1 MQPPVK
7 ILEIVIAFLLPPLA
21 VALKKG
27 LGKKVLIALVL
38 QLLGH
43 VPGVIYAFYI
53 ITKDDEQILS

>member
-1 MQPPVK
+1 MK

-27 LGKKVLIALVL
+27 LGSKVLIALVL

-43 VPGVIYAFYI
+43 IPGVIYALYI
-53 ITKDDEQILS
+53 ITNDDQQAIN